1 MKTVACIVQDGFA
14 PFEFGLACEAFGLDR
29 SNDGVPNFDFRVIA
43 PHPGVVKSKLGFS
56 INVEHD
62 LSFAYEADLVIFCPV
77 PREYWTQ
84 IDPLL
89 LEVARD
95 AVARGAWVL
104 TICSASFIL
113 GAAGVLDGRRAT
125 THWMYSEVM
134 AEMYP
139 EIDIDPDVLFVQ
151 DDRIITS
158 AGTAAGIDACLH
170 LLRIELGAE
179 LTNRIARRMVVPP
192 QRDGGQAQFID
203 RPIPVAQNDSLA
215 AVADWAVEH
224 LRDDLG
230 VDQLAARALMSPR
243 TFARRFK
250 AEYGA
255 TPAAWLARQR
265 VLHAQRMLERS
276 DLSLEQ
282 IADECGFGSAAV
294 LRQNFSRVL
303 GTTPTAYRARF
314 SCADETESS
323 AA

>member
-1 MKTVACIVQDGFA
+1 
-14 PFEFGLACEAFGLDR
+14 
-29 SNDGVPNFDFRVIA
+29 
-43 PHPGVVKSKLGFS
+43 
-56 INVEHD
+56 
-62 LSFAYEADLVIFCPV
+62 
-77 PREYWTQ
+77 
-84 IDPLL
+84 
-89 LEVARD
+89 
-95 AVARGAWVL
+95 
-104 TICSASFIL
+104 
-113 GAAGVLDGRRAT
+113 
-125 THWMYSEVM
+125 MYSDIM
-134 AEMYP
+134 ASMYP
-139 EIDIDPDVLFVQ
+139 EVDVDPDVLFVQ
-151 DDRIITS
+151 DGRIITS

-170 LLRIELGAE
+170 LLRQEIGAE

-203 RPIPVAQNDSLA
+203 RPIPVVPSDSLA

-265 VLHAQRMLERS
+265 IIHAQRMLERT
-276 DLSLEQ
+276 DFSLER

-294 LRQNFSRVL
+294 LRQNFARVI

-314 SCADETESS
+314 SCATSEAP